1 MGDLAD
7 YDAVAKELKKI
18 VDSWSKTI
26 KDGLAELAKLQA
38 EADKK
43 GDDDDDDDTDADLK
57 KKQEAVKKNVQQAT
71 DAMKKN
77 IYNFSVSPKADP
89 KPFANLPKL
98 VKDVVDKGGIPL
110 GDSGIT
116 LAPDNWKFDPP
127 PHFKVK
133 SGGFVLKWKF

>member
-1 MGDLAD
+1 MSDLAD
-7 YDAVAKELKKI
+7 YDAVTKELKKL
-18 VDSWSKTI
+18 VESWSKSI

-43 GDDDDDDDTDADLK
+43 DADDKDDALK

-89 KPFANLPKL
+89 KPFANLPKV
-98 VKDVVDKGGIPL
+98 VKDIVDKGGIPL
-110 GDSGIT
+110 GNSGLT

-127 PHFKVK
+127 PKFKVK
-133 SGGFVLKWKF
+133 SGGFVLKWDF